1 MKKIMSILVVLA
13 MILSMATMVSAY
25 STADINHQSV
35 EGTATIDG
43 VKDDAYNNGLILA
56 IDQKGTSNG
65 GGEQLETPIGTAYI
79 LNDAEYVYWFV
90 EVIDDTL
97 DNTSGNAYEQDSV
110 EIFYMDDNSKVQ
122 LRFCYDG
129 NLGADTGTAPAD
141 EDWKIVVTDTGY
153 NFEFRMPI
161 TDVKNNE
168 IETCIQINYCA
179 DGSRTHTTYI
189 TGNAAGDDGWQR
201 SNRQNEHDCWWTLTL
216 AGDHEDTRVDPEEKP
231 DELTKKNWEK
241 YQTVP
246 TYIQLFAQDQVSW
259 GWIGVGS
266 GVSGVFNTT
275 SELNW
280 TDLAM
285 IMNFDETTTSN
296 FTVDPKFRIQL
307 GNSEF
312 LALPEDAADGD
323 LGESG
328 KFNYT
333 YTDIVITADGYAD
346 VVIPAGEVGG
356 TLQVKKESWGRGGDA
371 LEIDLVAP
379 IKEQL
384 GLDTAGLCEYLKNVT
399 SVSTNI
405 TLVSYNLV
413 TQEIID
419 EFLVALDAEYDELLV
434 ELQEFFDN
442 ITAAEEVVADEAA
455 DITAK
460 EEAVAS
466 AQKAVN
472 RINTKTE
479 GYAQAPE
486 MVAELQARV
495 DAMNATVEALK
506 TPAADETPADETP
519 ADDANT
525 EEPTTST
532 DTTEPSGNTGLI
544 IGIIAVVVVAV
555 VVVVIILSKKKK

>member
-65 GGEQLETPIGTAYI
+65 GGELLETPIGTAYI

-97 DNTSGNAYEQDSV
+97 DNTSGHAYEQDSV

-141 EDWKIVVTDTGY
+141 EDWAIVTTDTGY
-153 NFEFRMPI
+153 NFEFKMPI

-201 SNRQNEHDCWWTLTL
+201 STRQSDYDCWWTLTL

-246 TYIQLFAQDQVSW
+246 TYIQLFAQDQVNW

-280 TDLAM
+280 TDLKM
-285 IMNFDETTTSN
+285 IMNFDETTTSD

-323 LGESG
+323 YGDSG

-384 GLDTAGLCEYLKNVT
+384 GLDTAALCEYLKNVT

-413 TQEIID
+413 TQDIID

-434 ELQEFFDN
+434 ELQEFFDKV
-442 ITAAEEVVADEAA
+442 TAAEEVVADEAA
-455 DITAK
+455 DVAAK
-460 EEAVAS
+460 EEAIAE

-479 GYAQAPE
+479 GYTKAPE

-495 DAMNATVEALK
+495 DAMNAAVEALK
-506 TPAADETPADETP
+506 TPVDDTPVDETP
-519 ADDANT
+519 ADDVNT

-532 DTTEPSGNTGLI
+532 DTTETSGNTGLI
-544 IGIIAVVVVAV
+544 IGIIAAVVVVV
-555 VVVVIILSKKKK
+555 VVVVIIVSKKKK